1 MKWEKIQYEWTSGR
15 TDRRVYLINIPIK
28 CLTSKCRRMRMYLL
42 FPYWVFDLSR
52 RLERI
57 VLIVN
62 CLLRHYSFHGWRVA
76 LSVSTSLSLMWHL
89 VNVQSYYRQTIVY
102 DGWGHTISVSVSLNS
117 NLISLRVE
125 FSWVEMICC
134 RYMVIVCSSWRGRNC
149 ICTAATSWW
158 YCPDSGRRGWVTDA
172 FHKSPRSLNYSP
184 FSFWLCVIFYCPH
197 AQIFVSHVLM
207 DTNISISFHHRS
219 MVASPSRTR
228 ADVVDIATCERR
240 TISEWNDHHR
250 IKRWR

>member
-117 NLISLRVE
+117 NLISLWVE
-125 FSWVEMICC
+125 LSWVEMICC
-134 RYMVIVCSSWRGRNC
+134 RYMVIVCSLRGKAGIAYALQRRRDDTAQ
-149 ICTAATSWW
+149 TAADGGELLMHSINHQ
-158 YCPDSGRRGWVTDA
+158 GR
-172 FHKSPRSLNYSP
+172 
-184 FSFWLCVIFYCPH
+184 
-197 AQIFVSHVLM
+197 
-207 DTNISISFHHRS
+207 
-219 MVASPSRTR
+219 
-228 ADVVDIATCERR
+228 
-240 TISEWNDHHR
+240 
-250 IKRWR
+250 